1 MAGARR
7 TAEVEGRKVNDTLIT
22 DNLSYFLFGAYP
34 EGGAVGGL
42 LLTLWMSLLACLLA
56 SALGLTGGISLTMG
70 GRRLRIFLHA
80 IVAILRG
87 IPVVM
92 MIFWCYFLLPI
103 LFGVNVPGT
112 ATVIAALAVINGAY
126 LSQSVHAGLGAIDKG
141 QWDASRALGFTRW
154 QALRLVILPQGLRVM
169 LPSFINQ
176 WVTLIKDTSLA
187 FIVGVPELTM
197 VAGQVN
203 NREQVYPL
211 QIFLLVA
218 AMYFLICGGLSTLA
232 KRFDHS
238 GNR

>member
-1 MAGARR
+1 M
-7 TAEVEGRKVNDTLIT
+7 EGRKVNYELIA
-22 DNLSYFLFGAYP
+22 DNLSYFLLGALP
-34 EGGAVGGL
+34 EGGAMGGL

-56 SALGLTGGISLTMG
+56 SVLGLAGGVSLTMG
-70 GRRLRIFLHA
+70 GARLRILLHSIIA
-80 IVAILRG
+80 VLRG

-103 LFGVNVPGT
+103 LFGINVPGT

-126 LSQSVHAGLGAIDKG
+126 LSQAVHAGLGTIDKG
-141 QWDASRALGFTRW
+141 QWEASRALGFTRW
-154 QALRLVILPQGLRVM
+154 QALHLVILPQGLRVM

-211 QIFLLVA
+211 QIFLFVA
-218 AMYFLICGGLSTLA
+218 AMYFLICAGLSTLA
-232 KRFDHS
+232 KRFDRL
-238 GNR
+238 NTR